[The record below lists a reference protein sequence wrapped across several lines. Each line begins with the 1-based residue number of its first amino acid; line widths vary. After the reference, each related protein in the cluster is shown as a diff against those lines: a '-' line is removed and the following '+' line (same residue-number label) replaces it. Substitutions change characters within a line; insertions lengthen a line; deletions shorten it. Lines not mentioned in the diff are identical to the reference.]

1 MAYVGKHNLHMIHK
15 LTKPVFSIVSS
26 ATFKS
31 SGCLRFALLWLI
43 FFITCFSPNR
53 SAFFQF
59 MHIGQFFKFSFNEET
74 LLSPTIYYQ
83 RLSSVQRLCY
93 QESKSVFV
101 SSANGEIWIF
111 FFDLTYFINMRRD
124 ADLRPSHSTRKIFQR
139 SPLLYNAQVWV
150 NVGVYSS
157 KLWMILWNNRFD
169 NFCR

>member
-31 SGCLRFALLWLI
+31 SGLLRFALLWLI
-43 FFITCFSPNR
+43 FFIICFSPNR

-93 QESKSVFV
+93 QESKRVFV
-101 SSANGEIWIF
+101 SSANGDIWIF
-111 FFDLTYFINMRRD
+111 FDFDIFYQHAKRCRF
-124 ADLRPSHSTRKIFQR
+124 ADFTLNPK
-139 SPLLYNAQVWV
+139 
-150 NVGVYSS
+150 
-157 KLWMILWNNRFD
+157 
-169 NFCR
+169 NFPEIATTLQCSRMGQCRCVLKQIMNDTLK